1 MSTPATPSDPLFTS
15 FLALL
20 LKTLAK
26 MVPGAE
32 GDPNAGTARLN
43 IARILF
49 LAFKPRDAMEAMLAA
64 RAVAAHLA
72 TQDAYVRAAQPGVS
86 DEKATRLRA
95 NAIAASRSFD
105 VVLRT
110 LEKLRK
116 PTTQPPASLA
126 KSGNAARGG
135 LTAPA
140 YARQQQPPA
149 AALDLPLQ
157 IPGFPHVVPR
167 RPASYRDSTSLTS
180 MQSATVPVA

>member
-1 MSTPATPSDPLFTS
+1 MSTPATPPDPLFAS

-20 LKTLAK
+20 LDTLAK
-26 MVPGAE
+26 TVPGVE
-32 GDPNAGTARLN
+32 GDPNDGAARLN

-49 LAFKPRDAMEAMLAA
+49 IAFKPRDAMEAMLAA
-64 RAVAAHLA
+64 RAVGAHLA

-116 PTTQPPASLA
+116 PLSPPVASLA
-126 KSGNAARGG
+126 KSGNAARDAVAAQ
-135 LTAPA
+135 TS
-140 YARQQQPPA
+140 ARQQQPPA
-149 AALDLPLQ
+149 AAMDLARQ
-157 IPGFPHVVPR
+157 IPGFPEVMPR

-180 MQSATVPVA
+180 MQPPTVPMA

>member
-1 MSTPATPSDPLFTS
+1 MSTQATPPDPLFAG

-20 LKTLAK
+20 LETLAK

-32 GDPNAGTARLN
+32 GDPNAAAARLN

-72 TQDAYVRAAQPGVS
+72 TLDAYVRAAQPGVS

-116 PTTQPPASLA
+116 PSVQPLASPAKPVNSGKDAVTAQTYASALTHSDATGNLLSLA
-126 KSGNAARGG
+126 RIEAADAVQTKGCG
-135 LTAPA
+135 S
-140 YARQQQPPA
+140 
-149 AALDLPLQ
+149 AL
-157 IPGFPHVVPR
+157 R
-167 RPASYRDSTSLTS
+167 
-180 MQSATVPVA
+180 